1 MTHCNDIAVT
11 CRLEIELLLFDKIS
25 LDFQIGPQYTIVNRS
40 ERVFNGNDDWNL
52 NQTVD
57 NVNDV
62 AQAAGLNPDFYLQT
76 KFGDVYAFDGI
87 ASDSD
92 VSNGYYGVVQEI
104 GSITDPDE
112 PVIKLIIVSALE

>member
-1 MTHCNDIAVT
+1 M
-11 CRLEIELLLFDKIS
+11 
-25 LDFQIGPQYTIVNRS
+25 
-40 ERVFNGNDDWNL
+40 NL

-112 PVIKLIIVSALE
+112 PVIIKGKGEESLKFTQAFTGIYQD